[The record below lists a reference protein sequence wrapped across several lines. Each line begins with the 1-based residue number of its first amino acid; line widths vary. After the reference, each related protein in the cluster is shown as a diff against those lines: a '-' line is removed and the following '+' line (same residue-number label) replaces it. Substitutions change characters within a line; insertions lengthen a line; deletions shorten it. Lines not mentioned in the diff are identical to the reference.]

1 MGLSSAL
8 RSIRDKSHWEYFVS
22 DCFRLVCLRSCAVLC
37 LVAQSCLTLCSPMD
51 CSPPNSSEQEYW
63 NGLPYLPPGN
73 LPNWGIEPRSPALQ
87 ADSLPTEPLGKPQAG
102 NGLPSN
108 HCCMPTMCLPEEF
121 AAFPSRLIS
130 FNFSASS
137 ISSPSQKQPWI
148 KISTGIS

>member
-1 MGLSSAL
+1 M
-8 RSIRDKSHWEYFVS
+8 V
-22 DCFRLVCLRSCAVLC
+22 V
-37 LVAQSCLTLCSPMD
+37 
-51 CSPPNSSEQEYW
+51 
-63 NGLPYLPPGN
+63 GLPRTPVLRFGFPGRRVWAHGCMLSHFSRVQLLVILWTVACWAPLFMEFSRQAYWSGLPFPSPGYLPYS
-73 LPNWGIEPRSPALQ
+73 GIEPRSPALQ

-137 ISSPSQKQPWI
+137 ISSPSQKQP
-148 KISTGIS
+148 